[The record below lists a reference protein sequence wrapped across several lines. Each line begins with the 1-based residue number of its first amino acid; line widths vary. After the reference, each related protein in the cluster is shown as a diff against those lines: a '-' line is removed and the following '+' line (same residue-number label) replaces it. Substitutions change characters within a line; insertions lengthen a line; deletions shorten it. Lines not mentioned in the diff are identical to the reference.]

1 MYGVRSEMQSLLF
14 PLSSEYSL
22 KSEVNISQE
31 NGQGSQNPFID
42 YKKLSMRLHREK
54 QVKFRETRDL
64 KKKEGDEKEKAETK
78 EYHEKKKTESKT

>member
-1 MYGVRSEMQSLLF
+1 MDEGRGVRQERKDQNQQQPFVVLFVLLKLQVKRVFDAMYGVRSEMQSLLF

-42 YKKLSMRLHREK
+42 YKNVSMRLR
-54 QVKFRETRDL
+54 
-64 KKKEGDEKEKAETK
+64 
-78 EYHEKKKTESKT
+78 